1 VGGGE
6 LEGRMKFGNLI
17 VPVSD
22 DVMGLVV
29 TTVLCGPPLTTTSF
43 RRLSLHHE
51 TREFIG
57 RTLHYPWDV
66 ELCAQASEYM

>member
-1 VGGGE
+1 
-6 LEGRMKFGNLI
+6 
-17 VPVSD
+17 
-22 DVMGLVV
+22 VV